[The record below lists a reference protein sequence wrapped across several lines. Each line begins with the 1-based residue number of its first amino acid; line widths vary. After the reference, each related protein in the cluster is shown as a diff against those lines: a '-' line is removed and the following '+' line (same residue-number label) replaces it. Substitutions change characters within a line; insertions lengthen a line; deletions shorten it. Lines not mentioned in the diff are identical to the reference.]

1 MSKLIVFLKNNW
13 QEAGKWLI
21 AAVCGLVLGK
31 ACDRIWPEE
40 PVVVK
45 EITDTI
51 KIIHAISPL
60 PDETDSLMKEQ
71 IQQQLLNIKL
81 LNEYDSYLKQKKAS
95 VSDIPCKLVFGNPYP
110 NSKGYVQ
117 KNSSALC
124 QISLKQDREY
134 IEITYEYLHPD
145 YAELVNT
152 LGVKV
157 CKVDKVKGTRYYIM
171 DQNYEP
177 QKGDRML
184 IKIINS
190 YGAGDYVLDAG
201 FILKEDK
208 LKEYPVFYSRSFS
221 LRESDSL

>member
-1 MSKLIVFLKNNW
+1 MSKFLVFLKNNW

-21 AAVCGLVLGK
+21 AAVFGLILGK
-31 ACDRIWPEE
+31 ACDRIWPED

-45 EITDTI
+45 EVTDTI

-60 PDETDSLMKEQ
+60 PRETDSLMKEQ

-81 LNEYDSYLKQKKAS
+81 LNEYDSYIKQNKSS

-110 NSKGYVQ
+110 YSKGYVQ

-134 IEITYEYLHPD
+134 IEITFEYLHPD
-145 YAELVNT
+145 YAGLVNT

-157 CKVDKVKGTRYYIM
+157 CKIDKVKGTRNYVM
-171 DQNYEP
+171 DQNFEP
-177 QKGDRML
+177 QKGERMF

-190 YGAGDYVLDAG
+190 YGAGDYVIDAG

-221 LRESDSL
+221 LRESVSH